1 MTPSTSIPQ
10 LLVAAGSSGSGKTT
24 FTLGLLRAL
33 KKRGL
38 KVQSFKCGPDYI
50 DPKFHHLASG
60 SSSINLDL
68 FMMSPEHVR
77 AVYARHTQTADATVV
92 EGVMGLYDGY
102 VRMHG
107 SSAEV
112 ARTVGIPTVLLVD
125 ARSSAYSVGAL
136 LYGFKHFRQDTEVV
150 GVVFN
155 RVASENHYRF
165 LREAAEDAGVCPL
178 GYIPKAKLLEI
189 PSRHLGLSLEELE
202 RMDALPE
209 EVAQML
215 EEHVDL
221 DRLLSLCSRPRPQQ
235 VEEAHPQPTSS
246 RRIAIARDEAFNFIY
261 EENVLRLKAFGEV
274 VFFSP
279 LRDESLPQCD
289 LLYLPGG
296 YPEFYL
302 TELAKAEHA
311 RRSIQAH
318 AEAGG
323 KILAECGGMMYLC
336 RAIRDEEGRSYPMCG
351 VLDLEAT
358 MEGMRLKLGYRKL
371 YVGGTEW
378 RGHEFHYSSIVAS
391 VGGEETTGHQL
402 TARDEP
408 APTLLYRKGNVLA
421 GYTHLYFAE
430 QDPFALFD

>member
-1 MTPSTSIPQ
+1 MTSSPSIPQ

-38 KVQSFKCGPDYI
+38 TVQSFKCGPDYI

-77 AVYARHTQTADATVV
+77 AVYARHTQTADAVVV

-112 ARTVGIPTVLLVD
+112 ARTVAIPTVLLVD

-178 GYIPKAKLLEI
+178 GYIPKTKLLEI

-221 DRLLSLCSRPRPQQ
+221 DQLIALCTRPRPELI
-235 VEEAHPQPTSS
+235 EEELPQPASP

-261 EENVLRLKAFGEV
+261 EENVHRLRAFGEV

-279 LRDESLPQCD
+279 LRDEPLPECD

-302 TELAKAEHA
+302 SELSKAEQT
-311 RRSIQAH
+311 RRSIQDH
-318 AEAGG
+318 AAAGG

-336 RAIRDEEGRSYPMCG
+336 RAIRDEEGASYPMCS

-358 MEGMRLKLGYRKL
+358 MEGMRLKLGYRKV
-371 YVGGTEW
+371 YVGGSEW
-378 RGHEFHYSSIVAS
+378 RGHEFHYSSIVAG
-391 VGGEETTGHQL
+391 VGGEETVGHQL
-402 TARDEP
+402 TARDES

>member
-60 SSSINLDL
+60 RSSINLDL

-77 AVYARHTQTADATVV
+77 AVYARHTQTADATIV

-235 VEEAHPQPTSS
+235 LEEALPQPTSS

-279 LRDESLPQCD
+279 LRDEPLPQCD

-302 TELAKAEHA
+302 TELAKAEHT

-336 RAIRDEEGRSYPMCG
+336 QAIRDEEGRSYPMCG

-371 YVGGTEW
+371 
-378 RGHEFHYSSIVAS
+378 
-391 VGGEETTGHQL
+391 
-402 TARDEP
+402 
-408 APTLLYRKGNVLA
+408 
-421 GYTHLYFAE
+421 
-430 QDPFALFD
+430 

>member
-38 KVQSFKCGPDYI
+38 TVQSFKCGPDYI

-77 AVYARHTQTADATVV
+77 AVYARHTQTADAVVV

-112 ARTVGIPTVLLVD
+112 ARTVAIPTVLLVD

-209 EVAQML
+209 EVARML

-221 DRLLSLCSRPRPQQ
+221 DQLIALCTRPRPKQI
-235 VEEAHPQPTSS
+235 EEELPRPASS

-261 EENVLRLKAFGEV
+261 EENVHRLRAFGEV

-279 LRDESLPQCD
+279 LRDEALPECD

-302 TELAKAEHA
+302 SELSEAEQT
-311 RRSIQAH
+311 RRSIQDH
-318 AEAGG
+318 AAAGG

-336 RAIRDEEGRSYPMCG
+336 RAIRDEEGASYPMCG

-358 MEGMRLKLGYRKL
+358 MEGMRLKLGYRKV
-371 YVGGTEW
+371 YVGGSEW
-378 RGHEFHYSSIVAS
+378 RGHEFHYSSIVS
-391 VGGEETTGHQL
+391 GVGGEETVGHQL
-402 TARDEP
+402 TARDES